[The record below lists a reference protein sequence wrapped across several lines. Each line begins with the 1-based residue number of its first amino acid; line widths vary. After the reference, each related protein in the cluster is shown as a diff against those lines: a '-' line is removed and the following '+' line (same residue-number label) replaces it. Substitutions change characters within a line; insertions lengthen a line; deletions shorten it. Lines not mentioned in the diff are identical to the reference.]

1 MNTRQRIFPILLAM
15 LLLCLPLV
23 SFAEET
29 DTQTVPISN
38 TPIKGQIL
46 LEKTGLQKTSTYLV
60 LYALSDFL
68 IMIFSPD

>member
-46 LEKTGLQKTSTYLV
+46 LEKTGLQKTSTYLGE
-60 LYALSDFL
+60 
-68 IMIFSPD
+68 PT

>member
-1 MNTRQRIFPILLAM
+1 MNTRHRIFLILLTM

-29 DTQTVPISN
+29 DTQIVPIIN

-46 LEKTGLQKTSTYLV
+46 LEKTGLQKQ
-60 LYALSDFL
+60 AP
-68 IMIFSPD
+68 IWENQPMRKAI